1 MVQRILQPGEIET
14 LATRSIPRVRLPDRD
29 TVFALRAARLR
40 ALARGNAIGGY
51 LQFLATIAEAQHRAV
66 AALAVALPD
75 AAGIAQAA
83 THGMPPVPAGGW
95 KRDPQWIDVLHDI
108 ARDVAAAEGMPD
120 AVGTICAR
128 IRNTPREEIERLA
141 DALLAGDAID
151 IASAPMVMAAL
162 QVHWVALTKA
172 FKAETVAEF
181 DVPGLCPLCGTLPV
195 ASIVRAQSPYQGYR
209 YLHCA
214 LCATE
219 WHMVRV
225 LCSSCGAGG
234 KQIAYHA
241 LQAVD
246 ATDTSMAV
254 QDAAVRAEAC
264 EACHSYRKILYQEKD
279 MAVDAVADDVATLA
293 LDMLL
298 ATQEFHRASGNP
310 MFWQAAQDD

>member
-1 MVQRILQPGEIET
+1 MVQRILQTGEIET
-14 LATRSIPRVRLPDRD
+14 LAQRSIPRVRLPDRD
-29 TVFALRAARLR
+29 AVFASRAGRLH

-51 LQFLATIAEAQHRAV
+51 LQFLAVIAEAQHRA
-66 AALAVALPD
+66 LATLEVTLPD

-83 THGMPPVPAGGW
+83 MHGMPPVPAGGW
-95 KRDPQWIDVLHDI
+95 KRDVRWIDALHDV
-108 ARDVAAAEGMPD
+108 ARDVAAAEAMPA
-120 AVGTICAR
+120 AVGAICAR
-128 IRNTPREEIERLA
+128 IRSAPREEIERMA

-151 IASAPMVMAAL
+151 IASAPIVMAAL

-172 FKAETVAEF
+172 FKAETVAAL
-181 DVPGLCPLCGTLPV
+181 DVPGVCPLCGTLPV

-214 LCATE
+214 LCTTE

-241 LQAVD
+241 LQAAD
-246 ATDTSMAV
+246 ATDASTAV

-264 EACHSYRKILYQEKD
+264 ETCHSYRKILYQEKD
-279 MAVDAVADDVATLA
+279 IAVDAVADDVATLA

-298 ATQEFHRASGNP
+298 ATQGFHRASGNP
-310 MFWQAAQDD
+310 LFWQAAQDG